1 MLCYYASNQSI
12 NQSASLLQTPLLIL
26 LSSEI
31 NFKTNQ
37 LFQTKEKEKN
47 NKFACIDSLSVSVQ
61 QTKTQKWKKENEMI
75 KIVVVQLQIIREGI
89 KRTDQVVK
97 SLRNWARAP
106 ARMADKR
113 GRFQGS
119 NKKDGVV
126 AVIVDVVAPLPAPAL
141 TSSISDSEWLCFL
154 SDDFCWLLNM
164 SNSI

>member
-1 MLCYYASNQSI
+1 
-12 NQSASLLQTPLLIL
+12 
-26 LSSEI
+26 
-31 NFKTNQ
+31 
-37 LFQTKEKEKN
+37 
-47 NKFACIDSLSVSVQ
+47 
-61 QTKTQKWKKENEMI
+61 MI
-75 KIVVVQLQIIREGI
+75 KIVVVQLQITREGI

-141 TSSISDSEWLCFL
+141 TSSISDSE
-154 SDDFCWLLNM
+154 
-164 SNSI
+164 